1 MTTHDDTGK
10 LTATGREALLKE
22 RAALEARIREMR
34 AAPQAKSENGRRMD
48 QEAMLALARQMVNID
63 KKLGR

>member
-1 MTTHDDTGK
+1 MTMHDDTGK
-10 LTATGREALLKE
+10 LTAAGREALLKE
-22 RAALEARIREMR
+22 RAALEARIRAMK

-48 QEAMLALARQMVNID
+48 QEAMLEVARQMVNID